1 MTHQASCIHW
11 EPVDTRPSECH
22 NLLQMFPTPFPN
34 GKLVIY
40 LKHIYIYIPRRTQQ
54 TNTANERHTRAR
66 RELFSRSARKQNDFT
81 DVIWMSLLHLQM
93 PTDLRSSTTILFI
106 LTSVEQ

>member
-1 MTHQASCIHW
+1 MTHQTSCIHL
-11 EPVDTRPSECH
+11 EPVDTRHSGRH
-22 NLLQMFPTPFPN
+22 NLLQMFSTPFPN

-40 LKHIYIYIPRRTQQ
+40 LKKYMFIPRRTQQ
-54 TNTANERHTRAR
+54 TNTANKRHTRAR
-66 RELFSRSARKQNDFT
+66 LELFSKLARKQNNFT

-93 PTDLRSSTTILFI
+93 RTDLRSSTTILLI